1 VVDGSGA
8 TLMPSLVEAHAHTSF
23 ANTPDVESLG
33 AIPLEEHTLL
43 TARHAK
49 LRMQRAVRN

>member
-33 AIPLEEHTLL
+33 AIPPEEHTLL